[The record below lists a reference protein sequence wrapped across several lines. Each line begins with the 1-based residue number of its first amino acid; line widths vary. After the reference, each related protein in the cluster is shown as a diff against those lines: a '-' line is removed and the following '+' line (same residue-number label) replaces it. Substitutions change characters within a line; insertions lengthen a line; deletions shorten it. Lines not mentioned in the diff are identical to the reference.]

1 MNHQGI
7 VAFESDSRL
16 QHSRYILHRLDD
28 SHFNALNPGGHV
40 LGLNGYCLDAP
51 DEMPAGSMLAMAS
64 SDAERRRGRHA
75 ERGTQSLVIR
85 GIGAAEIERQRK
97 RIDEL
102 IDELLTEK
110 DISA

>member
-1 MNHQGI
+1 MNHAAI
-7 VAFESDSRL
+7 VEFESNLRL

-28 SHFNALNPGGHV
+28 SHFDALNPCGHV

-64 SDAERRRGRHA
+64 TDAERRRGRRP

-97 RIDEL
+97 LVDEL